1 MNKLITILYTI
12 FVLSIGFVIGHELK
26 DVIHSPKENNTI
38 NKKRTVNEQISDYD
52 CIIRNS
58 TNPDTIRWY
67 QQKKELLIFEQ
78 NILLNNGRTN

>member
-26 DVIHSPKENNTI
+26 DVIHCPKENNTI
-38 NKKRTVNEQISDYD
+38 NKKRTIDEQIADYD

-58 TNPDTIRWY
+58 TNPDTVRLY

-78 NILLNNGRTN
+78 RNK